1 MPGGLRGGS
10 GGPSAEAGT
19 GALTSGDRGP
29 GGAAA
34 GGAAAGARVPNAV
47 RRRLSRLAPHV
58 PVLGRLVVERR
69 ELRARNLELEGQVES
84 LRALNT
90 DFAQRLGVGCRA
102 VQFVPAGHF
111 YSPIVSLNELDRDR
125 DRVFGQPPREL
136 PGLDLRE
143 DAQMALLEGF
153 LPSYRT
159 LSFPKQRTAG
169 SRYFLANPAY
179 AWTDGV
185 FLHCMLRHLRPR
197 RVVEVGSGYSSCAIL
212 DTNEQFLDGSMACT
226 FVEPFPEE
234 TLYTLLGQEDRER
247 LDIREQRLQDVEPGL
262 FTSLAENDVLFI
274 DSSHVVKAGSDVQF
288 LFEEIL
294 PRLRHGVYVHFHDIF
309 YPFEYPAEWVDEG
322 RNWTEDYVLRA
333 FLTFND
339 AYEMVLFGSFID
351 QFHGDWLGRNMPL
364 CTNHK
369 SGNLWIRRRA

>member
-10 GGPSAEAGT
+10 GGRSAEAGT
-19 GALTSGDRGP
+19 GALAS

-34 GGAAAGARVPNAV
+34 GGARGPNAM
-47 RRRLSRLAPHV
+47 RRRLSQVAPHV

-69 ELRARNLELEGQVES
+69 ELRARNVELQGQVES
-84 LRALNT
+84 LAASNT
-90 DFAQRLGVGCRA
+90 DFANRIGLGYRA

-111 YSPIVSLNELDRDR
+111 YSPVVSLNELDRDR
-125 DRVFGQPPREL
+125 DRVFGPPPREL

-143 DAQMALLEGF
+143 DAQMALLESF

-159 LSFPKQRTAG
+159 QPFPEQRTAG
-169 SRYFLANPAY
+169 RRYFLANPAY
-179 AWTDGV
+179 AYTDGI

-226 FVEPFPEE
+226 FVEPFPQE
-234 TLYTLLGQEDRER
+234 TLYSLLGQEDRER
-247 LDIREQRLQDVEPGL
+247 LDIREQRLQDVDPEL
-262 FTSLAENDVLFI
+262 FTGLGENDVLFI
-274 DSSHVVKAGSDVQF
+274 DSSHVVKAGSDVQL
-288 LFEEIL
+288 LFNEIL
-294 PRLRHGVYVHFHDIF
+294 PRLRPGVYVHFHDIF

-339 AYEMVLFGSFID
+339 TYEIVLFSSFLD
-351 QFHGDWLGRNMPL
+351 EFHGDWLERNMPL
-364 CTNHK
+364 CTNYK
-369 SGNLWIRRRA
+369 SGNFWIRRRT